1 MSHQEEWNEFLE
13 NLLTH
18 AISEYKKTAE
28 YKYIQKQQDR
38 IDMIFRDNLTVD
50 QKEMVEE
57 CLFESGL
64 DAERQTEVIYR
75 QGMKDCVWLLKS
87 LGVLA

>member
-1 MSHQEEWNEFLE
+1 MSKNEEWNEFLN
-13 NLLTH
+13 NLLSN
-18 AISEYKKTAE
+18 ALEAYKKTTE
-28 YKYIQKQQDR
+28 YEYIKKQQAE

-50 QKEMVEE
+50 QKELAEE
-57 CLFESGL
+57 CILKIGLVADRES
-64 DAERQTEVIYR
+64 EIVYR